1 MSKEST
7 PLVLETGGNI
17 TGNAQS
23 LVFPIHS
30 FTTVSM
36 YCSGTF
42 AGVNCAFEVSLN
54 STDGVNGTWLAL
66 SCARNN
72 VGTIE
77 SATGVL
83 GAAPAYF
90 WEAYVA
96 GARFFRIRST
106 AFTSGTQ
113 TWNINFSSSNV
124 DPAPTVVFSGTPVV
138 TPNTAVTVHALNSA
152 ATTNLTSVKATA
164 GTLYTLHASNNGAG
178 VAFLKLYNKA
188 SAPVLASDVPLMII
202 PIPAA
207 GFVHLP
213 LPTLGKRFTTGI
225 AYAITGL
232 IADTDATAVA
242 AGQVKVAM
250 DYI

>member
-1 MSKEST
+1 MSEEST
-7 PLVLETGGNI
+7 PLVRENGGNI

-36 YCSGTF
+36 HCSGMF

-54 STDGVNGTWLAL
+54 STDGVNGTWFPL
-66 SCARNN
+66 STARNN
-72 VGTIE
+72 AGTIE
-77 SATGVL
+77 SVTGVL
-83 GAAPAYF
+83 AAAPAYY
-90 WEAYVA
+90 WEGYVV

-106 AFTSGTQ
+106 AYTSGTQ
-113 TWNINFSSSNV
+113 VWNVNFSSVGV
-124 DPAPTVVFSGTPVV
+124 DPIPTVVVA
-138 TPNTAVTVHALNSA
+138 PNTAVTVHALNSA
-152 ATTNLTSVKATA
+152 ASTNLTSVKATA
-164 GTLYTLHASNNGAG
+164 GSMYTLHASNIGGAA
-178 VAFLKLYNKA
+178 AFLKLYNKA
-188 SAPVLASDVPLMII
+188 SAPVVATDVPLMII
-202 PIPAA
+202 PIAA
-207 GFVHLP
+207 GGFVHLH
-213 LPTLGKRFTTGI
+213 LPTLGKRFSTGI